1 MASTP
6 DVIRMEGGCITSAKR
21 THAGGLTVYSTFL
34 AEGPL
39 IYQQSGGKRE
49 AEYLSWESI
58 TDPESLATAPGST
71 ITYGHP
77 NRRNK
82 AVMRGEWGVFGKG
95 MTSLPIYLH
104 KPFAVIA
111 CHIGDSELA
120 DRIEQGEVTKVSSCR
135 STTTLRGADGKLYQ
149 GKWTQNHL
157 AFLPKGI
164 NPRQQFAKIHLQGGD
179 VSKLV
184 WRADSDEED
193 FPLPDYSKFTPVTL
207 ANGLVVGI
215 PPDPEESTNNRSII
229 LLPPTIKFDQEDP
242 NMADKT
248 TTTTDTSAIDAEA
261 LAASV
266 AKAVGD
272 VMAPLMAQV
281 VAAVGVVGD
290 GVAAIRADSTA
301 TAPVEPAETFTAADI
316 AAAAADGER
325 KGTLLTIAGKVLK
338 PEEIVGLADK
348 TVADISR
355 AVIASVSPSYPIS
368 ASASD
373 AELAGAAMALGRSVP
388 EVEPAKE
395 PAKKAPAT
403 PVPAIKSDSFTGEAK
418 PDPVEGNL
426 PAYSAAQESLI
437 AALKKQSAA
446 IAGTK

>member
-1 MASTP
+1 MASTSN
-6 DVIRMEGGCITSAKR
+6 VIRMEGGCITSAKR

-39 IYQQSGGKRE
+39 IYQQAGGKRE

-58 TDPESLATAPGST
+58 TDPDSLATAPGST

-82 AVMRGEWGVFGKG
+82 AVMKGEWGVFGKG
-95 MTSLPIYLH
+95 MTALPIYLH

-193 FPLPDYSKFTPVTL
+193 FPLPDYSKFTPMVL

-215 PPDPEESTNNRSII
+215 SPDLEESTNNRSII
-229 LLPPTIKFDQEDP
+229 LLPPTIKFDEDDP
-242 NMADKT
+242 NMPDKT
-248 TTTTDTSAIDAEA
+248 TTTTDTPAIDTEA

-272 VMAPLMAQV
+272 AMAPLMAQV
-281 VAAVGVVGD
+281 VAAVGVVGE

-301 TAPVEPAETFTAADI
+301 TAPEPVETFTAADI

-348 TVADISR
+348 TVADISK
-355 AVIASVSPSYPIS
+355 AVIASVNPNYPIS

-388 EVEPAKE
+388 EGEPAKE
-395 PAKKAPAT
+395 PAKKAAAT
-403 PVPAIKSDSFTGEAK
+403 PVPAIKSDSFTGEVK
-418 PDPVEGNL
+418 PDPVNGNL
-426 PAYSAAQESLI
+426 LAYSAAQESLV
-437 AALKKQSAA
+437 AALKKQGAA
-446 IAGTK
+446 MAGTK